1 MGLWPIFYLGNRLG
15 FMAFD
20 VENFIEKMVNQLGYE
35 LVDLEII
42 NHGQL
47 LRVFIDKSDLV
58 NIDDCVLVSNQ
69 LNHALSVEDEFN
81 YDRLE
86 VSSPGVDRVIK
97 KLEDFDRFNG
107 AKVKIKTRSAIVDR
121 KNFSGILRGIKENNI
136 LLEFEESI
144 VEIDHDNL
152 DRARLDPVL

>member
-1 MGLWPIFYLGNRLG
+1 MARTRLG
-15 FMAFD
+15 VASA
-20 VENFIEKMVNQLGYE
+20 VAGGGCGGIEKMVIRLGYE

-47 LRVFIDKSDLV
+47 LRVFIDKPDLV

-69 LNHALSVEDEFN
+69 LNHALSVEEEFN

-107 AKVKIKTRSAIVDR
+107 EKVKIKTRSAIVDR
-121 KNFSGILRGIKENNI
+121 KNFSGILRGIRGNNI

>member
-1 MGLWPIFYLGNRLG
+1 
-15 FMAFD
+15 MAFD
-20 VENFIEKMVNQLGYE
+20 VENFIEKMVKQLGYE

-47 LRVFIDKSDLV
+47 LRVFIDKPNLV

-69 LNHALSVEDEFN
+69 LNHALSVEEEFN

-86 VSSPGVDRVIK
+86 VSSPGVYRVIK
-97 KLEDFDRFNG
+97 KLDDFYRFNG
-107 AKVKIKTRSAIVDR
+107 EKVKIKTRTAIVDR
-121 KNFSGILRGIKENNI
+121 KNFSGILRGIKGNNI

>member
-1 MGLWPIFYLGNRLG
+1 
-15 FMAFD
+15 MAFD
-20 VENFIEKMVNQLGYE
+20 VENFIENMVKQLGYE
-35 LVDLEII
+35 LVDFEII

-47 LRVFIDKSDLV
+47 LRVFIDKPDLV

-69 LNHALSVEDEFN
+69 LNNALSVEEEFN

-97 KLEDFDRFNG
+97 KLEDFVRFNG
-107 AKVKIKTRSAIVDR
+107 EKVKIKTRSAILER
-121 KNFSGILRGIKENNI
+121 KNFSGILRGIRGNNI

>member
-1 MGLWPIFYLGNRLG
+1 
-15 FMAFD
+15 MAFD
-20 VENFIEKMVNQLGYE
+20 VENFIEKMVKQFGYE
-35 LVDLEII
+35 LVDLEIV

-47 LRVFIDKSDLV
+47 LRVFIDKPDLV

-69 LNHALSVEDEFN
+69 LNHALSVEEEFN

-86 VSSPGVDRVIK
+86 VSSPGVDRVLK

-107 AKVKIKTRSAIVDR
+107 EKVKIKTRSAIVDR
-121 KNFSGILRGIKENNI
+121 KNFSGILRGIRGNNI

>member
-1 MGLWPIFYLGNRLG
+1 
-15 FMAFD
+15 MAFD
-20 VENFIEKMVNQLGYE
+20 VENFIEKMVKQLGYE

-47 LRVFIDKSDLV
+47 LRVFIDKPNPV

-69 LNHALSVEDEFN
+69 LNQALSIEEEFN

-107 AKVKIKTRSAIVDR
+107 EKVKIKTRSAIIDR
-121 KNFSGILRGIKENNI
+121 KNFSGIQRGIRGNNI

>member
-1 MGLWPIFYLGNRLG
+1 
-15 FMAFD
+15 MAFD
-20 VENFIEKMVNQLGYE
+20 VENFIEKMVKQLGYE

-47 LRVFIDKSDLV
+47 LRVFIDKPDLV

-69 LNHALSVEDEFN
+69 LNHALSVEEEFS
-81 YDRLE
+81 YGRLE

-107 AKVKIKTRSAIVDR
+107 EKVKIKTRSAIVDR
-121 KNFSGILRGIKENNI
+121 KNFSGILRGIKGNNI

-144 VEIDHDNL
+144 VEIDYDNL

>member
-107 AKVKIKTRSAIVDR
+107 EKVKIKTRSAIVDR
-121 KNFSGILRGIKENNI
+121 KNFSGILRGIKGNNI

>member
-1 MGLWPIFYLGNRLG
+1 
-15 FMAFD
+15 MAFD
-20 VENFIEKMVNQLGYE
+20 VENFIEKMVKQLGYE

-47 LRVFIDKSDLV
+47 LRVFIDKPNPV

-69 LNHALSVEDEFN
+69 LNQALSIEEEFN

-107 AKVKIKTRSAIVDR
+107 EKVKIKTRSAIVDR
-121 KNFSGILRGIKENNI
+121 KNFSGILRGIRGNNI

>member
-1 MGLWPIFYLGNRLG
+1 MS
-15 FMAFD
+15 FD
-20 VENFIEKMVNQLGYE
+20 VENFIEQMVIRLGYE

-47 LRVFIDKSDLV
+47 LRVFIDKPDLV

-69 LNHALSVEDEFN
+69 LNHALSVEEEFN

-107 AKVKIKTRSAIVDR
+107 EKVKIKTRSAIVDR
-121 KNFSGILRGIKENNI
+121 KNFSGILRGIRGNNI

>member
-47 LRVFIDKSDLV
+47 LRVFIDKPDLSL
-58 NIDDCVLVSNQ
+58 I
-69 LNHALSVEDEFN
+69 H
-81 YDRLE
+81 
-86 VSSPGVDRVIK
+86 I
-97 KLEDFDRFNG
+97 
-107 AKVKIKTRSAIVDR
+107 
-121 KNFSGILRGIKENNI
+121 
-136 LLEFEESI
+136 
-144 VEIDHDNL
+144 
-152 DRARLDPVL
+152 

>member
-1 MGLWPIFYLGNRLG
+1 MAHFLFGLGFRI

-20 VENFIEKMVNQLGYE
+20 VESFIEKMVTQLGYE

-47 LRVFIDKSDLV
+47 LRVFIEKPETV

-69 LNHALSVEDEFN
+69 LNHALSVEEDF
-81 YDRLE
+81 DFGRLE

-97 KLEDFDRFNG
+97 KLEDFGRFNG
-107 AKVKIKTRSAIVDR
+107 EKVKIKTRSQISNR
-121 KNFSGILRGIKENNI
+121 RNFSGILRGIKAGFI

-144 VEIDHDNL
+144 IEIDFENL

>member
-1 MGLWPIFYLGNRLG
+1 MAHFLFGLGFRI

-20 VENFIEKMVNQLGYE
+20 VESFIEKMVTQLGYE

-47 LRVFIDKSDLV
+47 LRVFIEKPETV

-69 LNHALSVEDEFN
+69 LNHALSVEEDF
-81 YDRLE
+81 DFGRLE

-97 KLEDFDRFNG
+97 KLEDFGRFNG
-107 AKVKIKTRSAIVDR
+107 EKVKIKTRSPISNR
-121 KNFSGILRGIKENNI
+121 RNFSGILRGVKAGFI

-144 VEIDHDNL
+144 IEIDFENL

>member
-1 MGLWPIFYLGNRLG
+1 
-15 FMAFD
+15 MAFD
-20 VENFIEKMVNQLGYE
+20 VENFIEKMVKQLGYE

-47 LRVFIDKSDLV
+47 LRVFIDKPDFV

-69 LNHALSVEDEFN
+69 LNHALSVEEEFN

-107 AKVKIKTRSAIVDR
+107 EKVKIKTRSAIVDR
-121 KNFSGILRGIKENNI
+121 KNFSGTLRGIKGNNI

>member
-15 FMAFD
+15 FMSFD
-20 VENFIEKMVNQLGYE
+20 VENFIEKMVIQLGYE

-47 LRVFIDKSDLV
+47 LRVFIDKPDLV

-69 LNHALSVEDEFN
+69 LNHALSVEEEFN

-97 KLEDFDRFNG
+97 KLEDFHRFNG
-107 AKVKIKTRSAIVDR
+107 EKVKIKTRSAIVDR
-121 KNFSGILRGIKENNI
+121 KNFSGILRGIRGNNI
-136 LLEFEESI
+136 LLEFEDSI

>member
-1 MGLWPIFYLGNRLG
+1 
-15 FMAFD
+15 MAFD
-20 VENFIEKMVNQLGYE
+20 VENFIEKMVKQLGYE

-42 NHGQL
+42 NHGQI
-47 LRVFIDKSDLV
+47 LRVFIDKPDLV

-69 LNHALSVEDEFN
+69 LNHALSVEEEFN

-107 AKVKIKTRSAIVDR
+107 EKVKIKQDQQ
-121 KNFSGILRGIKENNI
+121 
-136 LLEFEESI
+136 
-144 VEIDHDNL
+144 
-152 DRARLDPVL
+152 

>member
-1 MGLWPIFYLGNRLG
+1 MAHFLFGLGFRI

-20 VENFIEKMVNQLGYE
+20 VESFIEKMVTQLGYE

-47 LRVFIDKSDLV
+47 LRVFIEKPDTV

-69 LNHALSVEDEFN
+69 LNHALSVEEDF
-81 YDRLE
+81 DFGRLE

-97 KLEDFDRFNG
+97 KLEDFGRFNG
-107 AKVKIKTRSAIVDR
+107 EKVKIKTRSPISNR
-121 KNFSGILRGIKENNI
+121 RNFRGILRGIKAGFI

-144 VEIDHDNL
+144 IEIDFENL

>member
-1 MGLWPIFYLGNRLG
+1 
-15 FMAFD
+15 MAFD
-20 VENFIEKMVNQLGYE
+20 IENFIEKMVKQLGYE

-47 LRVFIDKSDLV
+47 LRVFIDKPNPV

-69 LNHALSVEDEFN
+69 LNQALSIEEEFN

-107 AKVKIKTRSAIVDR
+107 EKVKIKTRSAIIDR
-121 KNFSGILRGIKENNI
+121 KNFSGILRGIRGNNI

>member
-20 VENFIEKMVNQLGYE
+20 VENFIEKMVKQLGYE

-47 LRVFIDKSDLV
+47 LRVFIDKQDLV

-69 LNHALSVEDEFN
+69 LNHALSVEEEFN

-107 AKVKIKTRSAIVDR
+107 EKVKIKTRSAIVDR
-121 KNFSGILRGIKENNI
+121 KNFSGILRGIKGNNI
-136 LLEFEESI
+136 LLEFEDAI
-144 VEIDHDNL
+144 VEIDHENL

>member
-1 MGLWPIFYLGNRLG
+1 MAHFLFGLGFRI

-20 VENFIEKMVNQLGYE
+20 VESFIEKMVTQLGYE

-47 LRVFIDKSDLV
+47 LRVFIEKPETV
-58 NIDDCVLVSNQ
+58 NIDDCVFVSNQ
-69 LNHALSVEDEFN
+69 LNHALSVEEDF
-81 YDRLE
+81 DFGRLE

-97 KLEDFDRFNG
+97 KLEDFGRFNG
-107 AKVKIKTRSAIVDR
+107 EKVKIKTRSPISNR
-121 KNFSGILRGIKENNI
+121 RNFSGILRGIKAGFI

-144 VEIDHDNL
+144 IEIDFENL